1 MQKFF
6 KRRRQRHGLQN
17 TPPHLGRFFSGLSEF
32 HLSSHQDFP
41 IISLWSSVATHVF
54 NYLLL
59 FWVLENFPSYQQ
71 FDIVSINDLILELSH
86 ARGSFAYTKH
96 RHQQKVCLKRLFGD
110 YKNVFN
116 TRAFLRVGGA
126 LLLPA
131 RLEHF
136 RYLRFT
142 TEAIRSVGFNSYWK
156 EVNSSSW
163 ILFGLSAAWLFSA
176 FALASHLT

>member
-1 MQKFF
+1 MFF
-6 KRRRQRHGLQN
+6 YCTIYFRTLTN
-17 TPPHLGRFFSGLSEF
+17 FCCIINFFTF
-32 HLSSHQDFP
+32 FFIFYKMFP
-41 IISLWSSVATHVF
+41 FIILMLTR
-54 NYLLL
+54 
-59 FWVLENFPSYQQ
+59 

-142 TEAIRSVGFNSYWK
+142 TEATRSVGFNSYWK
-156 EVNSSSW
+156 EVNSRSW
-163 ILFGLSAAWLFSA
+163 ILFGLSPAWLFSA